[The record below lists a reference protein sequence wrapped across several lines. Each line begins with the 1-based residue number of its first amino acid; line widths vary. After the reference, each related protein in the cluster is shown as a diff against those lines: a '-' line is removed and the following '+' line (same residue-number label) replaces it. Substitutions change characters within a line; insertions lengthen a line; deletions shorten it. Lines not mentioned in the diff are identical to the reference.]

1 MKCFLLIITLYGA
14 LSYALPVPREAE
26 DISEK
31 DMELAKKYIEK
42 YYPASKPTTGFRS
55 RRSVPTSKI
64 RQMQESSGLKV
75 TGKLDLSTLKAMK
88 KPRCGI
94 PDIGDFSTFPMS
106 PKWGVKDLT
115 YSIQNYTRDMEPADI
130 DDAIE
135 RAWKM
140 WSDVTPLTFTRVY
153 NGSAD
158 IKISFVTG
166 DHGDFRPF
174 QKGGE
179 ELAHAFSPAFGGEV
193 HFNDDKDWTK
203 DLTGT
208 NFFIV
213 AAHEF
218 GHSLGLYHS
227 SFLKALMFALYT
239 ATDPETLQLHKDDIE
254 GIQFLYGKPEV
265 NTDSRKPPVNIL
277 QEATSTD
284 LCDPQLAFDA
294 VTKLRGETLFFKD
307 SFIWRK
313 NPLKQEVENSYVSSF
328 WPVLKS
334 GIDAAYAIQDK
345 DMVYFFKGT
354 KFWAAR
360 ADIIEPGFPKN
371 IHRLGFPKTVKKI
384 DAAAYDEN
392 SKKTYFFSG
401 DKYWRYDETKN
412 IMERSYPRSIAAD
425 FPSIDSGVDAA
436 FQQDGRLYLFSG
448 SKQYEFDSRTK
459 RFLGRKKANSWFG
472 CMRPKKNERRPE

>member
-1 MKCFLLIITLYGA
+1 
-14 LSYALPVPREAE
+14 
-26 DISEK
+26 
-31 DMELAKKYIEK
+31 MEN
-42 YYPASKPTTGFRS
+42 YYPESKPATVSRS

-75 TGKLDLSTLKAMK
+75 TGKLDQSTLEAMK
-88 KPRCGI
+88 KHRCGV
-94 PDIGDFSTFPMS
+94 PDIGGFATFAMS

-115 YSIQNYTRDMEPADI
+115 YSIQNYTQKMEPADI

-140 WSDVTPLTFTRVY
+140 WSEVTPLTFTRVY

-158 IKISFVTG
+158 IRISFVTG
-166 DHGDFRPF
+166 NHGDIRPF
-174 QKGGE
+174 QKGDNQ
-179 ELAHAFSPAFGGEV
+179 LAHAFSPAFGGEV
-193 HFNDDKDWTK
+193 HFNDDIVWTK
-203 DLTGT
+203 DLAGI

-227 SFLKALMFALYT
+227 SVLKALMFALYPT
-239 ATDPETLQLHKDDIE
+239 TDPKTLRLHKDDIK
-254 GIQFLYGKPEV
+254 GIQSLYGKLALV
-265 NTDSRKPPVNIL
+265 TVLGDIFHLTFRKHEIL
-277 QEATSTD
+277 GVFT
-284 LCDPQLAFDA
+284 LAGD
-294 VTKLRGETLFFKD
+294 
-307 SFIWRK
+307 FIWRK
-313 NPLKQEVENSYVSSF
+313 NPFKQEVENSSVGSF

-360 ADIIEPGFPKN
+360 ANIIEPGFPRN
-371 IHRLGFPKTVKKI
+371 IHRLGFPKNVQKI

-392 SKKTYFFSG
+392 AKKTYFFSG
-401 DKYWRYDETKN
+401 DKYWRYDEIKN
-412 IMERSYPRSIAAD
+412 TMERSYPRPITAD
-425 FPSIDSGVDAA
+425 FPNIGSRVDAA
-436 FQQDGRLYLFSG
+436 FQQDGHLYLFNG

-459 RFLGRKKANSWFG
+459 KFLGSKKANSWFG
-472 CMRPKKNERRPE
+472 CMEHKKN